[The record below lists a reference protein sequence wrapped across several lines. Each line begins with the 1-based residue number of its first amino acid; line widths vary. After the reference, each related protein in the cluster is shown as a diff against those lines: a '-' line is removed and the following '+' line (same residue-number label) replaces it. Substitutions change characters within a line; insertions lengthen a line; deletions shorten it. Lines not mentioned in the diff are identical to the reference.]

1 MTDRRLFAHAEQTA
15 YEWLRVIADQLGTDD
30 VHEAYQVLRPWLHL
44 LRDRL
49 SVPGAAHLAA
59 QLPELLRGV
68 FYDGWRPSEVPV
80 RIHAE
85 EYRLRFQEEARIP
98 AAEVAVTAAAVTT
111 AMRAL
116 FSPGQ
121 LATAFEQL
129 PGDLRAIL
137 DPAPIGRTR

>member
-1 MTDRRLFAHAEQTA
+1 MKPLEGKMTDRRLFAHAEQTA

-80 RIHAE
+80 R
-85 EYRLRFQEEARIP
+85 
-98 AAEVAVTAAAVTT
+98 
-111 AMRAL
+111 
-116 FSPGQ
+116 
-121 LATAFEQL
+121 
-129 PGDLRAIL
+129 
-137 DPAPIGRTR
+137 